1 MTMEHASSCGNQ
13 VNFFIRKIFFWIC
26 LEIIKTLE
34 GYFNLLDIFLMLD
47 GFKNYKV
54 MAFETKFDLN
64 KLPQNLLDWHEN
76 DKIDKIVIIFLKI
89 YK

>member
-1 MTMEHASSCGNQ
+1 M
-13 VNFFIRKIFFWIC
+13 
-26 LEIIKTLE
+26 LE
-34 GYFNLLDIFLMLD
+34 GHFNLLDTFLTLD

-54 MAFETKFDLN
+54 MTFEIKFDLN
-64 KLPQNLLDWHEN
+64 ELPQNLLDWHEN